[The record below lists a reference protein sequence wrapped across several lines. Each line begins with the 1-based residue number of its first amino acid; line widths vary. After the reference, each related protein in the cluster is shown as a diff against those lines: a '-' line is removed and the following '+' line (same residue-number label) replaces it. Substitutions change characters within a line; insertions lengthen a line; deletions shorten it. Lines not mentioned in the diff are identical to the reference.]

1 MSQRSQFM
9 KKTDTLFWK
18 IRGVVLAFFPPT
30 ATATKVRHERRPAA
44 TADASANAPQ
54 QTQPSYQFFSVL
66 DGMPMGLVLH
76 HDTEVSTGKA
86 VDVYMFPIEM
96 QVMNSDGNFEP
107 VGLILDNFY
116 TARAVN
122 PLTAPNPN
130 SARDC
135 AKWNALVLNEMKSRG
150 ANAPTWSYVE
160 FNVAQGARVLDT
172 NEDGQV
178 WWSDEV
184 HFWGSKARDPPFYTC
199 RPHCALDR
207 LA

>member
-1 MSQRSQFM
+1 MQR
-9 KKTDTLFWK
+9 TGTLLL
-18 IRGVVLAFFPPT
+18 VSMAAVLAVSSVS
-30 ATATKVRHERRPAA
+30 AQATKVRHERRPAA
-44 TADASANAPQ
+44 TADASAGVPQ

-76 HDTEVSTGKA
+76 HDTEVGTGKA

-96 QVMNSDGNFEP
+96 QVMNSDGNLEP

-178 WWSDEV
+178 WWSDDV
-184 HFWGSKARDPPFYTC
+184 QCWGSRDRFPPF
-199 RPHCALDR
+199 
-207 LA
+207 